1 MRDKLTARL
10 DLLRAEYA
18 NGQQT
23 LHELERQAT
32 EVRETLLRISGAVQ
46 VLQEALSEEAGPDPE
61 ALAPALAPALP
72 ARLADGAVAA
82 GGIAS
87 LN

>member
-18 NGQQT
+18 KGQQT

-46 VLQEALSEEAGPDPE
+46 VLQEALSEDASPDPE
-61 ALAPALAPALP
+61 ALTPALP
-72 ARLADGAVAA
+72 ARLADGTVAA
-82 GGIAS
+82 GGTAS